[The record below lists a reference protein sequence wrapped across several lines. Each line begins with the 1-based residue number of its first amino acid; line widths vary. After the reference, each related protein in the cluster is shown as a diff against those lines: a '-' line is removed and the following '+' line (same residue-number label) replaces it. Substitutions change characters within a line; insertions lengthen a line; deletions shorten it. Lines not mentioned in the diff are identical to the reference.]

1 MDFPTWRR
9 AQAFSQELMVTTY
22 WSDGLTEKKQRLRS
36 FGAKRSIQSP
46 RACVKNSERRQ
57 RQFPKNQAK
66 LTRLFF
72 RGSHPRPSRPI
83 AALIRARPAA
93 EMRRLPALIGK
104 TFWPLAFA

>member
-1 MDFPTWRR
+1 MDFPAWRR

-36 FGAKRSIQSP
+36 FGAKRAIQSP
-46 RACVKNSERRQ
+46 PACVKNSERRQ

-83 AALIRARPAA
+83 CRSDPRQTCRPDSALARLDW
-93 EMRRLPALIGK
+93 EN
-104 TFWPLAFA
+104 